1 MVKKEREHNEN
12 LEELFQEAVS
22 LHHNNEV
29 DKACQ
34 LYQRILRVMPGSPLV
49 NYNLGLALFE
59 LKKYCESYACYSVA
73 LRSAPEEHDLL
84 YNFALCAKKL
94 GKYEEAVDAYGT
106 ILEQDPEDID
116 SLYNLGCCLVDLGV
130 DSKAIPLFL
139 KVLDIACDH
148 TSSLNNIACIY
159 HRNGEY
165 DEAKKYYTRLL
176 ELEPE
181 HKIARHLLASVQ
193 GDKSKNPP
201 DQYIEKIFDNYSS
214 RYEANMVI
222 DLEYTVPHTL
232 KKVFHQCANPQQESL
247 RTLDLGCGTGLCG
260 EAFSE
265 VCSTLVG
272 VDLSSSM
279 IEKAALKNVYSSLHV
294 DEILR
299 YISSCNEHFD
309 LILAADVLIYLGD
322 LEPIFR
328 QLREIT
334 VPGTYFCFST
344 EKCTDKEYI
353 LRRTGR
359 FAHGH
364 EYLSKVCNQTGWE
377 VLKAEPARLRKEKF
391 TWIEGMIYTAIRSS

>member
-1 MVKKEREHNEN
+1 MVKKEKEHAEN

-22 LHHNNEV
+22 LHHNNEL

-34 LYQRILRVMPGSPLV
+34 LYQRILRSIPESPLV

-59 LKKYCESYACYSVA
+59 LKKYCESYTCYSVA
-73 LRSAPEEHDLL
+73 LKSAPEEHDLL

-94 GKYEEAVDAYGT
+94 GKFEEAVDAYGT
-106 ILEQDPEDID
+106 ILEQDPEDKD
-116 SLYNLGCCLVDLGV
+116 TLYNLGCCLVDLGV

-139 KVLDIACDH
+139 RVLDITSDH

-159 HRNGEY
+159 HRNGQY
-165 DEAKKYYTRLL
+165 SEAKKYYTRLL
-176 ELEPE
+176 EIEPD

-193 GDKSKNPP
+193 GDKSKSPP

-214 RYEANMVI
+214 RYEDNMVT

-232 KKVFHQCANPQQESL
+232 RNIFNQCANPQQKSL
-247 RTLDLGCGTGLCG
+247 KTLDLGCGTGLCG
-260 EAFSE
+260 EAFYE
-265 VCSTLVG
+265 VCSTLAG
-272 VDLSSSM
+272 VDLSSNM
-279 IEKAALKNVYSSLHV
+279 IEKAAQKKIYTSLYV

-299 YISSCNEHFD
+299 YISSCDQIYD

-322 LEPIFR
+322 LEPIFKKLT
-328 QLREIT
+328 QIAL
-334 VPGTYFCFST
+334 PGTYFCFST
-344 EKCTDKEYI
+344 EKCTNKEFI

-364 EYLSKVCNQTGWE
+364 EYLSKVCSQTGWE
-377 VLKAEPARLRKEKF
+377 ILKAEPAKLRKERF
-391 TWIEGMIYTAIRSS
+391 NWIEGMIYIVARTR